1 MLVLPAEL
9 TQREA
14 VACLAMLRE
23 VARAEQGPDW
33 VLDAG
38 NLDTFDSS
46 ALAVLLE
53 LRRDALR
60 AGRRLVLRAM
70 PARLRELAHLYGVAV
85 LLESE
90 SGAGVSAGA

>member
-1 MLVLPAEL
+1 MLVLPAGL
-9 TQREA
+9 TQLDA
-14 VACLAMLRE
+14 VDCLAMLRE
-23 VARAEQGPDW
+23 VARAEEGPDW

-38 NLDTFDSS
+38 NLSDFDSS

-70 PARLRELAHLYGVAV
+70 PARLRELAHLYGVA
-85 LLESE
+85 LLLELESE
-90 SGAGVSAGA
+90 PGAAADR